1 MSQAEELRKELREIV
16 NNSKSDTILSEAE
29 VVKRALEIEQLL
41 NVKMRAKAVNE

>member
-16 NNSKSDTILSEAE
+16 NNSKSDTILSEPK

-41 NVKMRAKAVNE
+41 KVKMRANAVNE